1 MVERRIEHYIDT
13 LGVCSLNKLLKFAH
27 GLRAP
32 AGSVVGGRCPAGTK
46 RLRHEGHRGKKVL
59 DRVRTSDIV
68 GLMCV
73 GIALPSVDAGGMNG
87 QQPQG
92 VQAERLEVREAEQG
106 ATASGW
112 ATHQFGKVA
121 AL

>member
-32 AGSVVGGRCPAGTK
+32 AGSVVGGRCPAGIK
-46 RLRHEGHRGKKVL
+46 RLRHEGHRVKKVF

-73 GIALPSVDAGGMNG
+73 GIGLSSLDARGMNG
-87 QQPQG
+87 HKPHG
-92 VQAERLEVREAEQG
+92 IKAKRLEIREAEER
-106 ATASGW
+106 ATARGR
-112 ATHQFGKVA
+112 ATHKFGKVA